1 MAGQQLRRSIILGL
15 VSKVLLHAMQVVCAK
30 NGKTYVNFTLYY
42 YWLFSNTKQLVNTAG
57 DKPTGNA
64 QRPRLFLDVLEAER
78 DQKNRAGLHAMDD
91 DEAIELSDDMG
102 GESGSDKKP
111 GIAVVKSYKVNN
123 PVKPKNSRSAP
134 STSFSQISDVSDV
147 MGKYFDPEREKNQE
161 NWQLKFM
168 QVQSLQAEVQD
179 LREHNNNLQIKLFEA
194 NQHARDTEHKLEIY
208 KIKYSRSRH
217 HHRPR
222 TPSPPSSEMYTS
234 DPSPDKRTTS
244 HKHQKKRESNEG
256 LPN

>member
-1 MAGQQLRRSIILGL
+1 M
-15 VSKVLLHAMQVVCAK
+15 
-30 NGKTYVNFTLYY
+30 NFTLYY

-244 HKHQKKRESNEG
+244 HKHQKKRESNKG